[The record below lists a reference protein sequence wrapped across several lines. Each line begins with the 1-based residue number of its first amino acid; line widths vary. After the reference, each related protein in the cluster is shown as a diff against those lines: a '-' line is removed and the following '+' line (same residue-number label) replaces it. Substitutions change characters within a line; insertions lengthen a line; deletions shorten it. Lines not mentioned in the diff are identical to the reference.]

1 MAEEK
6 SGKRQSVI
14 GEKLQP
20 TEGDIWYRA
29 YEIYCARNGAAGD
42 EVSDWLKAEA
52 ELKGDT
58 VSAE

>member
-20 TEGDIWYRA
+20 TEEEIRNRA